1 MNALVFQTAKA
12 ARDAAKRLPPER
24 HGTQLLVLDEA
35 MPSLPAINV
44 ASDVFFFSASK
55 IKKVTPKSR
64 YEAVIKASEAL
75 FKATVGGVHISL
87 DWPSEPHRVHL
98 FKEDGWYYERRS
110 DGTFRSAPAGTK
122 LECELGFLRDEDPTL
137 QEEERRMAGLRELE
151 NKLACA
157 NADLEK
163 KEEDIKHVTRLL
175 RAFKDKAPRAYEEA
189 NRANPQAAKKPKI
202 R

>member
-24 HGTQLLVLDEA
+24 HGTQLLVLEA
-35 MPSLPAINV
+35 IPALPAINV
-44 ASDVFFFSASK
+44 ALDVFFSASK
-55 IKKVTPKSR
+55 IKKVAPKSR

-75 FKATVGGVHISL
+75 FKATVGGVHISS

-98 FKEDGWYYERRS
+98 SKEDGWYYERRS

-157 NADLEK
+157 NTDLKNKEKEMERVTLMLLAFK
-163 KEEDIKHVTRLL
+163 KE
-175 RAFKDKAPRAYEEA
+175 APRAYEEA